1 MEIKKGQIWR
11 NVHGEV
17 EVTRIAHITG
27 TMFVEFVCS
36 GNGHRREWGAE
47 SFLAT
52 HEFVSESVSI
62 ELIPTE
68 KEKPVEQKY
77 EVGGTLTLAE
87 AIKAAKSG
95 EIIAEAREGSRAVW
109 KEQALRW
116 EATGSTVH
124 IHEYYL
130 TGWRVVPKPVPMT
143 RELQEELENARLAWA
158 EYLKVLNTPE
168 ADTGSIRMHVG
179 IMCTHAG
186 NIAGA
191 YQKAKESAK

>member
-1 MEIKKGQIWR
+1 MRYKAGDR
-11 NVHGEV
+11 VRA
-17 EVTRIAHITG
+17 TRFSTYEGDTG
-27 TMFVEFVCS
+27 TVHNIDEAVCDNAVAVLWDD
-36 GNGHRREWGAE
+36 NGWCHYDTDDVR
-47 SFLAT
+47 
-52 HEFVSESVSI
+52 I
-62 ELIPTE
+62 EPLPTEE

-143 RELQEELENARLAWA
+143 RELQEALDRLCEASTRIVFNELE
-158 EYLKVLNTPE
+158 
-168 ADTGSIRMHVG
+168 GG
-179 IMCTHAG
+179 IYR
-186 NIAGA
+186 A
-191 YQKAKESAK
+191 YQKAKEQAK